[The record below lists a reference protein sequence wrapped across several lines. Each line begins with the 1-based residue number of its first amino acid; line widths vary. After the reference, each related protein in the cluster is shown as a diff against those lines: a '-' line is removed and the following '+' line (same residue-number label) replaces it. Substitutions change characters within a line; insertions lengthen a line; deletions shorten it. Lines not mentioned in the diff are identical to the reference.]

1 MHAPTESNLS
11 TSSLSSQNRNIL
23 IGSVVLVV
31 LLAATYYQTLIRLV
45 STWYNFQDYVYGFF
59 VIPFSAFLLWD
70 RRDMLKDVHFTAS
83 WWSIP
88 CFLLGAL
95 MRFYGNYQFNQAVEA
110 FSMIP
115 ILAGIVFLVA
125 GWPAIRWS
133 WSAIAFLVFM
143 IPLPSFIAGSLSQE
157 LQRAGTKISV
167 FTLQTLGMPA
177 VAEGN
182 VIVLSNAR
190 LGVVE
195 ACSGIRMLM
204 LFFAACVGAAF
215 LLRQR
220 DLLTR
225 ILIVLSAI
233 PIAVIANVSRIIITA
248 VLYETV
254 SQELGD
260 KIFHDLAG
268 WFMMPLAI
276 ALLWLETALLSNL
289 FVAPERKAPL
299 TMGQIPVYDTRRRV
313 NPSTPGKDKD
323 T

>member
-1 MHAPTESNLS
+1 MQMQTNSNSS
-11 TSSLSSQNRNIL
+11 TSSISPENRKTL
-23 IGSVVLVV
+23 IGLGILVV
-31 LLAATYYQTLIRLV
+31 LLAATYYQALYRV
-45 STWYNFQDYVYGFF
+45 VNVWYDEPDYVYGFL

-70 RRDMLKDVHFTAS
+70 RRDMLKDAKFQMS

-88 CFLLGAL
+88 CIVLGML
-95 MRFYGNYQFNQAVEA
+95 MRFYGNFAFNQAVEA

-115 ILAGIVFLVA
+115 LLTGIVLFVA

-133 WSAIAFLVFM
+133 WSAIAFIVFM
-143 IPLPSFIAGSLSQE
+143 IPLPSFIEGTLGQE
-157 LQRAGTKISV
+157 LQKIGTNVSV

-177 VAEGN
+177 IAEGN
-182 VIVLSNAR
+182 VIVLTNAK

-220 DLLTR
+220 DLVTR

-233 PIAVIANVSRIIITA
+233 PIAVIANVCRITITA
-248 VLYETV
+248 ILYETV
-254 SQELGD
+254 NQELGD
-260 KIFHDLAG
+260 MIFHDLAG

-276 ALLWLETALLSNL
+276 ALLWLETGLLAKL
-289 FVAPERKAPL
+289 FEAPEREAPL
-299 TMGQIPVYDTRRRV
+299 AVGAIPVYSAPKRA
-313 NPSTPGKDKD
+313 TPTTSGKDKD
-323 T
+323 A